1 MREAGITTGLR
12 LAAINL
18 GLKTIPVDRR
28 RHRNR
33 DTRLLAVA
41 DGFLAA
47 AEIGMNEHDRLT
59 VVKTMFDRKP
69 GGRRASSKLPEL
81 VELVMAKPFA
91 SATIVAKTLD
101 VTLQAARRIVSEL
114 GMREKTGR
122 MFRARGVL

>member
-41 DGFLAA
+41 QGFLAA

-59 VVKTMFDRKP
+59 VVKTMFDRKLD
-69 GGRRASSKLPEL
+69 GRRASSKLPEL
-81 VELVMAKPFA
+81 VELVMAKPFV
-91 SATIVAKTLD
+91 SATILAKTLD
-101 VTLQAARRIVSEL
+101 VMLQGGASDS
-114 GMREKTGR
+114 
-122 MFRARGVL
+122 